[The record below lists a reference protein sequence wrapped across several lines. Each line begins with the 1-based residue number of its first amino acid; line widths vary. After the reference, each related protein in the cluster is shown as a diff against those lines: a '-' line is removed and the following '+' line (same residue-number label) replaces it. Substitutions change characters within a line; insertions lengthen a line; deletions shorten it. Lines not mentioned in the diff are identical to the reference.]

1 MSVLLGLVC
10 LLGGIFGVFF
20 SAFRMKQAKDE
31 QWRND
36 WEADIGSGG
45 SFTKSISTSMRTF
58 FWGTMIAISCFV
70 ILIGVGLVGGNSDT
84 DKSTKASEPEA
95 TASQAATAESSA
107 SSQIESPPAQA
118 SASDAVTAPQ
128 TTTDASNSDSNK
140 QEQQK
145 DEAAGK

>member
-1 MSVLLGLVC
+1 MSEFLGFVC
-10 LLGGIFGVFF
+10 LLGGIFGIFF
-20 SAFRMKQAKDE
+20 CSFRMKQAKGE

-45 SFTKSISTSMRTF
+45 SFSKSISTSMRTF

-70 ILIGVGLVGGNSDT
+70 ILIGVGLMGGNSDT
-84 DKSTKASEPEA
+84 DKSTEAQVPEA

-107 SSQIESPPAQA
+107 SSQTESTPAQA
-118 SASDAVTAPQ
+118 PASEPVTAPQ
-128 TTTDASNSDSNK
+128 PTSDAANSDSNK